1 MTSKTKKVDASEV
14 ETLRSRLTEAE
25 EALQAISRGMIDAL
39 VVKGPEG
46 PRISTLAGAQEP
58 YRLFVERMH
67 EGALTLGDDR
77 RIVYSNRHFADL
89 LGCSIGQLV
98 GKPVAS
104 LVAADLTALGD
115 LLDEGARRPVSGELK
130 FRRRDGSLMP
140 ALVAAGP
147 LTLSPSSPPPSSPP
161 THAEEENQSAP
172 PPHAAESRAGAVLL
186 IVTDLTARK
195 HSEEVEAA
203 EKFARSIVEQATD
216 AVVVCDADGRIT
228 KASFAAQRLLDE
240 PMEGRLLKDAFPM
253 EVTLPAQLPLPGVR
267 IPAGG
272 VLELAFQNR
281 PLHGAD
287 AQICLPA
294 LCERHF
300 LLSAGPLNDKSGA
313 CLGCIVTLTEITDRK
328 RTETQ
333 QTMLVAELNHRVKNI
348 LAIVQS
354 VAWQTLSANHS
365 PADFKQA
372 FDGRLRALSLAHD
385 ILTQGRW
392 GHVEFEQL
400 VERSL
405 APYYGADHGPRA
417 EWSGSRLLLPP
428 NMVVPLSM
436 VLHELSTNAAK
447 YGAFSAEH
455 GRVRIAWKTDDGTV
469 RFTWVETG
477 GPPVASEIAA
487 GFGSKLISR
496 VVSYDLAG
504 AADLDFAHEGFRC
517 TLTFPVPQIA
527 AETPRLLPAEEPSPV
542 H

>member
-1 MTSKTKKVDASEV
+1 MNVTSKAKKAEALEI
-14 ETLRSRLTEAE
+14 ETLRLRLTEAE
-25 EALQAISRGMIDAL
+25 EALWAISRGMIDAV
-39 VVKGPEG
+39 VVKGPAG

-67 EGALTLGDDR
+67 EGALTLGADR
-77 RIVYSNRHFADL
+77 QIVYGNRHLADL
-89 LGCSIGQLV
+89 LGWPAGRLV
-98 GKPVAS
+98 GKPLAD
-104 LVAADLTALGD
+104 LVAAEETDRLAQ
-115 LLDEGARRPVSGELK
+115 LLDEGATRPVSGELK

-140 ALVAAGP
+140 ALVAVGSLM
-147 LTLSPSSPPPSSPP
+147 LTPPYP
-161 THAEEENQSAP
+161 
-172 PPHAAESRAGAVLL
+172 AAQTGEGRQGAMLL
-186 IVTDLTARK
+186 IVTDLTAQK

-203 EKFARSIVEQATD
+203 EMFARAIVEQATD
-216 AVVVCDADGRIT
+216 AVVVCGSDGRIS
-228 KASFAAQRLLDE
+228 KASFAAERLLGE
-240 PMEGRLLKDAFPM
+240 SLKGRLLAEAVPM
-253 EVTLPAQLPLPGVR
+253 EVAPPAQAHLPGGNLFGIR
-267 IPAGG
+267 MSSSQ
-272 VLELAFQNR
+272 VLDLTLRNHS
-281 PLHGAD
+281 LHGAE

-294 LCERHF
+294 LRERHF
-300 LLSAGPLNDKSGA
+300 LLSAGPLSDRSG
-313 CLGCIVTLTEITDRK
+313 GCIGCIITLTEITDRK

-354 VAWQTLSANHS
+354 VAWQTLSANQS
-365 PADFKQA
+365 PGEFKQA

-405 APYYGADHGPRA
+405 APYYGAASGPHV

-447 YGAFSAEH
+447 YGAFSVEH
-455 GRVRIAWKTDDGTV
+455 GRVRMAWRTDDGKV
-469 RFTWVETG
+469 RFAWVETG
-477 GPPVASEIAA
+477 GPPVAGDIKA

-504 AADLDFAHEGFRC
+504 RADLEFAPEGFRC
-517 TLTFPVPQIA
+517 ALTFPLPHAA
-527 AETPRLLPAEEPSPV
+527 AEAPRTVSAGEASPV

>member
-1 MTSKTKKVDASEV
+1 VTNKPKKVDAAEV
-14 ETLRSRLTEAE
+14 EALRSRLTEAE
-25 EALQAISRGMIDAL
+25 EALQAISQGTIDAL
-39 VVKGPEG
+39 VVTGPEG
-46 PRISTLAGAQEP
+46 LQISTLAGAQEP

-67 EGALTLGDDR
+67 EGALTVGHDH

-104 LVAADLTALGD
+104 FIAAEGTASLAR
-115 LLDEGARRPVSGELK
+115 LLDEGVARPVSGELK
-130 FRRRDGSLMP
+130 FRRQDGSLLA
-140 ALVAAGP
+140 ALVAVGP
-147 LTLSPSSPPPSSPP
+147 LTLAAPPGPSAPASGGEGKG
-161 THAEEENQSAP
+161 AEEGREG
-172 PPHAAESRAGAVLL
+172 AALL
-186 IVTDLTARK
+186 IVTDLTAQK

-216 AVVVCDADGRIT
+216 AVVVCDAGGRIS

-240 PMEGRLLKDAFPM
+240 PLEGRLLRDALPM
-253 EVTLPAQLPLPGVR
+253 EVALPAQVHLPGVR
-267 IPAGG
+267 TSSAG
-272 VLELAFQNR
+272 VLALVFQNHS
-281 PLHGAD
+281 LHGAD

-294 LCERHF
+294 LRERHF
-300 LLSAGPLNDKSGA
+300 LLSAGPLSDKSGA
-313 CLGCIVTLTEITDRK
+313 RIGCILTLTEITDRK

-333 QTMLVAELNHRVKNI
+333 QNMLVAELNHRVKNI

-354 VAWQTLSANHS
+354 VAWQTLSANQS

-405 APYYGADHGPRA
+405 GPYYGADCGPRA

-455 GRVRIAWKTDDGTV
+455 GRVRLAWRTEDGTV

-477 GPPVASEIAA
+477 GPPVVSEIKS

-504 AADLDFAHEGFRC
+504 TADLDFAREGFRC
-517 TLTFPVPQIA
+517 TLTFPVPPVT
-527 AETPRLLPAEEPSPV
+527 AEAPRPLPAAEPSPV